1 MTLPLSEWP
10 YLPTLVR
17 LALALAIGLF
27 VGVERERRGKDS
39 GLRTFGFAALLGGL
53 GGLLGDN
60 YALLSLSLLGVL
72 IVFLNLHTLLADQGT
87 ELTTSAALLVIG
99 FAGVLCGQGHTL
111 TPAALA
117 VITAALLA
125 WKEPLAGFSL
135 GLSEVELRSAILLGI
150 LAVVIY
156 PALPPGTVDPWGVVE
171 PRTAWVTVI
180 LIAGIDFVNYL
191 LWKLYGS
198 RGIALT
204 GFLGGLVNSSV
215 AVSALAQR
223 VRDTQGQ
230 LLEVAYRGMVL
241 AITAMLLRNAVLLAL
256 LAPVALAAAAVPLLL
271 MLVASLGLAF
281 RHPQA
286 RTSTPPA
293 DAPAL
298 RLTSP
303 FSLTATLKFGG
314 LLLLIQ
320 IASALAQQTLG
331 HIGVY
336 VISLVGGLFSS
347 ASAVAAAAILAA
359 KGTITPPMAGV
370 CTIIASLASVVVD
383 VPLAMVAHA
392 RPLMQRL
399 AWAMGILLVVG
410 AVGVLVQLA
419 GGAVAQRLVH
429 AWGSL

>member
-1 MTLPLSEWP
+1 
-10 YLPTLVR
+10 
-17 LALALAIGLF
+17 LALALGLF

-39 GLRTFGFAALLGGL
+39 GLRTFGLAALLGGL
-53 GGLLGDN
+53 GGLLGES

-72 IVFLNLHTLLADQGT
+72 VVFLNLHTLWTDHST

-111 TPAALA
+111 TPTALA
-117 VITAALLA
+117 VMTAALLA

-150 LAVVIY
+150 LAFVIY
-156 PALPPGTVDPWGVVE
+156 PALPVGTVDPWGIVE

-180 LIAGIDFVNYL
+180 LIAGLGFINYI
-191 LWKLYGS
+191 LWKLYGA
-198 RGIALT
+198 RGIELT

-230 LLEVAYRGMVL
+230 MWEVAYRGMVL
-241 AITAMLLRNAVLLAL
+241 ATLAMLLRNAVLLVL
-256 LAPVALAAAAVPLLL
+256 LAPVALAAAAAPLLL

-281 RHPQA
+281 FPPQSQ
-286 RTSTPPA
+286 TSTPSAETPV
-293 DAPAL
+293 L
-298 RLTSP
+298 HLTSP
-303 FSLTATLKFGG
+303 FALTSTLKFGV

-320 IASALAQQTLG
+320 IASALAQRTLG
-331 HIGVY
+331 QVGVY
-336 VISLVGGLFSS
+336 GISLVGGLFSS
-347 ASAVAAAAILAA
+347 ASAVAAAATLAS

-370 CTIIASLASVVVD
+370 CTIIASLASVVVN
-383 VPLAMVAHA
+383 VPLALVAHT

-399 AWAMGILLVVG
+399 AWAVGLLVVVG
-410 AVGVLVQLA
+410 AVGILAQLA
-419 GGAVAQRLVH
+419 GGTVAQRLVH
-429 AWGSL
+429 LWGSL